1 MKYGYPDS
9 DEAKEAA
16 RLERIKVKVE
26 ERRRWTEAREV
37 YERSLKVM
45 EQVWGDRLDA
55 AQLTQQQ
62 LAEEKR
68 DRKPAREVFTEQG
81 ALLATVRDPA
91 EIPVPL
97 FTPRDRVQFLKE
109 ATVAFLIFG
118 EKRGLSATPEPKEDA
133 PTAVEAASG
142 TDEADLDAEAGA
154 LAEQGSA
161 G

>member
-1 MKYGYPDS
+1 MSPGSP
-9 DEAKEAA
+9 EALEAA

-26 ERRRWTEAREV
+26 ERRRWCEARDT

-55 AQLTQQQ
+55 AQLTQQK
-62 LAEEKR
+62 LAEEMR
-68 DRKPAREVFTEQG
+68 DREESRHYTDGKLVSVLPG
-81 ALLATVRDPA
+81 

-118 EKRGLSATPEPKEDA
+118 EKRGLSATPEPKEDT

-142 TDEADLDAEAGA
+142 TDEGLLDVEASEI
-154 LAEQGSA
+154 AEQGNVTPVTT
-161 G
+161 